1 MAEIEAKIVMD
12 LRKMT
17 GAGMMDCKKALI
29 ECDGDVEK
37 AIEHLRKTGLSK
49 AAKKADR
56 EVKDGKIHS
65 YIHAGAKL
73 GVLLEVDCETDFVA
87 RTEEFI
93 EFCNDVAMHIAAE
106 DPLAVTTDEIDQN
119 LLEKEREIYKE
130 QARQS
135 GKPENIL
142 DKIIEGKV
150 DKFLDDTVLLRQKF
164 IKDNDKT
171 VEDVLKALIAKL
183 GENIQIARFVRFKI
197 GG

>member
-29 ECDGDVEK
+29 ECDGNVEK

>member
-29 ECDGDVEK
+29 ECGGDVEK
-37 AIEHLRKTGLSK
+37 AIEHLRKSGLAK

-56 EVKDGKIHS
+56 EVKDGRIHS

-87 RTEEFI
+87 RTEEFV

-106 DPLAVTTDEIDQN
+106 DPLAVTAEDIDQN

-142 DKIIEGKV
+142 DKIVEGKV